1 MRPPAI
7 ERMGYYPTDEPVV
20 EIIRTYLKPSAEKG
34 RLFDPCAGEGKAA
47 SYLGNALNCE
57 TWGVELSPERAE
69 KAQNAMDKV
78 YQAPWQACVL
88 SDESVS
94 WLYLN
99 PPYEFDRFDGQK
111 RLEWDF
117 LKTTTSKL
125 MHVGLL
131 TYIIPQK
138 ILGMIEVARM
148 LAGHY
153 EAINVYRFPDGLYE
167 KFKQVVLMAYK
178 RKQYQIPTD
187 KEVLS
192 LQNMA
197 TTELEPIETAVEPIY
212 ELLSAPIR
220 GVNGKPIVFKRTDWE
235 PEEVVEATVDA
246 GVHKTNEWLDLIH
259 PTRCLAQLSQP
270 VMPLKKGHIAM
281 LMASGMMGTVRLTD
295 EAGKPIL
302 IKGRVIKVVE
312 KTEQPDAK
320 DTDTV
325 VETYKDKFV
334 TTVAVLRQDGIQ
346 VIQDVKGLS
355 EFMKAHGEKIAAHV
369 LETYKPLYNLD
380 PTPREIA
387 VLDTIGTQR
396 KPLPGQE
403 RAGLLPAQRHAAA
416 ALARSIH
423 KNGVANCQ
431 AEMGSGKTSIGSA
444 VIELLDAYPALVL
457 CPPHLVPKWI
467 REIAEVIPGAHARE
481 LRRIGRNSD
490 EVYDVNDVAQFLGQY
505 QQASE
510 TAKRN
515 GDPKPKWVAVVAHTS
530 AKFGTGWQPAVIWR
544 KTRDPLTGKIV
555 DACACPGCGKVVMAE
570 KDSFVIPVTD
580 LSELVEKRQFC
591 RNRVPGWEMDSD
603 GRIILDTNGDPVWGS
618 HACNT
623 PLFEFSGARRHSIAD
638 YITKHQKDAF
648 QILVADECLVRDTLI
663 ETQSGLKAIQDIQV
677 GDEVLS
683 FNHETDALEYKKV
696 LRTMKN
702 PAPEKLIEAAGIVS
716 TAGHPI
722 YTEEDNYVEAQKISG
737 KTLRI
742 LRKDIYDL
750 PKRRNNF
757 TFLFSR
763 LRNIKL
769 VARDKK
775 ESRRISPQTIGS
787 GNMSAM
793 WQNLPGSANGSNFGK
808 PEILLEPL
816 LCNLPFQKY
825 RFGESICS
833 QNERGRKR
841 LERDEEARC
850 RRTYDPLKPNAQ
862 SGGNQQGKSSSQWQN
877 ISLAWWQWNDHKTTR
892 AIMSGAWITPL
903 RDGIRDTYRKCKALF
918 PVLTASL
925 QGRPG
930 NSRGQTDDRNRWTDS
945 QNEKMEIFG
954 RTENRSFE
962 LFRVDG
968 ITVLECGSD
977 GRYEQVCPDGC
988 VYNLE
993 VEGNNNYFAN
1003 GVLVHNCHQFK
1014 SKSSDRGIAF
1024 HQLVGASK
1032 STLTLTGTFFGGKST
1047 SIFWLLHRLNHGV
1060 RRDFAFHDEKRWARL
1075 YGVLETTRR
1084 RRRDDDADEDGV
1096 FTGNRRYRNQAKEQP
1111 GVSPAIVSRL
1121 LDTTVFLSLK
1131 DLNLA
1136 LPSYKEEVVTLE
1148 MLDDQGQ
1155 QYHSMDS
1162 SLKQLAVQS
1171 SRYLSTWLQWSLA
1184 RPNSAFR
1191 DEVVVVDEVDG
1202 EDGKSIRK
1210 VPLMELPAINPNG
1223 HKWLPKENWLADFC
1237 KVEKQQG
1244 RKVLI
1249 YVRQTGTRD
1258 IQDRVMMPLQASGL
1272 RVAILGSNIDPRK
1285 REDWIAKRA
1294 QTIDALI
1301 CNPRLVETGLDLV
1314 QFSTVIYFEIEYS
1327 LYTLWQSVR
1336 RVWRLGQTQP
1346 VKAIFSVYS
1355 SAMEATALALMGKK
1369 MKAAQ
1374 LVYGDEVGGAIVPE
1388 DEGDFLTQL
1397 ARDVLEGAKLSDLQT
1412 LFADDLQLSHNP
1424 LGSLTVPSAVI
1435 VPGPKVMTW
1444 DDWVTHKIVVVR
1456 RTRRKDVVPE
1466 GQMGF
1471 GI

>member
-7 ERMGYYPTDEPVV
+7 ERMGYYPTDDPVV
-20 EIIRTYLKPSAEKG
+20 EIIRTHLKPSAEKG

-47 SYLGNALNCE
+47 STLGQALNCE
-57 TWGVELSPERAE
+57 TWGVELSPDRAE
-69 KAQNAMDKV
+69 KAQNVMDKV
-78 YQAPWQACVL
+78 YQAPWQSCVL

-125 MHVGLL
+125 MRGGLL

-138 ILGMIEVARM
+138 ILGMIEVARL

-153 EAINVYRFPDGLYE
+153 EAITVYRFPDGLYE
-167 KFKQVVLMAYK
+167 KFKQVVVLAYK
-178 RKQYQIPTD
+178 RKLYQLPTD

-192 LQNMA
+192 LQSME
-197 TTELEPIETAVEPIY
+197 TTELEPIDTAVEPFY
-212 ELLSAPIR
+212 ELLSAPAR
-220 GVNGKPIVFKRTDWE
+220 GANGKPIVFKRTDWE
-235 PEEVVEATVDA
+235 PEEVVEATSEA
-246 GVHKTNEWLDLIH
+246 GVHKTNEWLDMIH
-259 PTRCLAQLSQP
+259 PTRSLTQLSQP

-295 EAGKPIL
+295 EAGKPML

-312 KTEQPDAK
+312 KTEHPDAK
-320 DTDTV
+320 DNETV
-325 VETYKDKFV
+325 IETYKDKFV

-355 EFMKAHGEKIAAHV
+355 DFMKVHGEKIAAHV

-380 PTPREIA
+380 PTSKEIA
-387 VLDTIGTQR
+387 ILDTIGTQR

-416 ALARSIH
+416 ALARSIR

-444 VIELLDAYPALVL
+444 VIELLNAYPALVL

-467 REIAEVIPGAHARE
+467 REIEEVIPGAHARE

-490 EVYDVNDVAQFLGQY
+490 EAFDVNDVGNFLEQFH
-505 QQASE
+505 QANE
-510 TAKRN
+510 TAKRTG
-515 GDPKPKWVAVVAHTS
+515 GDKPRWVAVVAHTS

-555 DACACPGCGKVVMAE
+555 DACACPGCGKVVMVE
-570 KDSFVIPVTD
+570 KDGFVIPVTD
-580 LSELVEKRQFC
+580 LSELAEKRQFC
-591 RNRVPGWEMDSD
+591 HNRVPGWELDPD
-603 GRIILDTNGDPVWGS
+603 GRIKLDTNGDPVWGS
-618 HACNT
+618 HACKT
-623 PLFEFSGARRHSIAD
+623 PLFEFTGARRHSIAD
-638 YITKHQKDAF
+638 YIAKHAQGKF
-648 QILVADECLVRDTLI
+648 KLLIADE
-663 ETQSGLKAIQDIQV
+663 S
-677 GDEVLS
+677 
-683 FNHETDALEYKKV
+683 
-696 LRTMKN
+696 
-702 PAPEKLIEAAGIVS
+702 
-716 TAGHPI
+716 
-722 YTEEDNYVEAQKISG
+722 
-737 KTLRI
+737 
-742 LRKDIYDL
+742 
-750 PKRRNNF
+750 
-757 TFLFSR
+757 
-763 LRNIKL
+763 
-769 VARDKK
+769 
-775 ESRRISPQTIGS
+775 
-787 GNMSAM
+787 
-793 WQNLPGSANGSNFGK
+793 
-808 PEILLEPL
+808 
-816 LCNLPFQKY
+816 
-825 RFGESICS
+825 
-833 QNERGRKR
+833 
-841 LERDEEARC
+841 
-850 RRTYDPLKPNAQ
+850 
-862 SGGNQQGKSSSQWQN
+862 
-877 ISLAWWQWNDHKTTR
+877 
-892 AIMSGAWITPL
+892 
-903 RDGIRDTYRKCKALF
+903 
-918 PVLTASL
+918 
-925 QGRPG
+925 
-930 NSRGQTDDRNRWTDS
+930 
-945 QNEKMEIFG
+945 
-954 RTENRSFE
+954 
-962 LFRVDG
+962 
-968 ITVLECGSD
+968 
-977 GRYEQVCPDGC
+977 
-988 VYNLE
+988 
-993 VEGNNNYFAN
+993 
-1003 GVLVHNCHQFK
+1003 HQFK
-1014 SKSSDRGIAF
+1014 SKSSDRGVAF
-1024 HQLVGASK
+1024 HQLVTAAK
-1032 STLTLTGTFFGGKST
+1032 WTLTLTGTFFGGKST
-1047 SIFWLLHRLNHGV
+1047 SIFWLLHRLNHDV
-1060 RRDFAFHDEKRWARL
+1060 RRDFAFHDENRWARL

-1096 FTGNRRYRNQAKEQP
+1096 YTGNRRYRNQAKEQP

-1121 LDTTVFLSLK
+1121 LDTTIFLSLK

-1136 LPSYKEEVVTLE
+1136 LPAYKEEVVALD

-1191 DEVVVVDEVDG
+1191 DEVVLVDEVDG
-1202 EDGKSIRK
+1202 EDGKSVRK

-1237 KVEKQQG
+1237 KLEKQQG

-1258 IQDRVMMPLQASGL
+1258 IQDRVMMPLQANGL
-1272 RVAILGSNIDPRK
+1272 RVSILGNNIDPRK
-1285 REDWIAKRA
+1285 REEWIAKRVN
-1294 QTIDALI
+1294 TIDALI

-1314 QFSTVIYFEIEYS
+1314 QFSSVVFFEIEYS

-1355 SAMEATALALMGKK
+1355 SAMEATALALMGRK

-1388 DEGDFLTQL
+1388 EEGDFLTQL
-1397 ARDVLEGAKLSDLQT
+1397 ARDVLDGAKLSDLQT
-1412 LFADDLQLSHNP
+1412 LFADDLQVSHNP
-1424 LGSLTVPSAVI
+1424 MGSLTTPSAVI

-1444 DDWVTHKIVVVR
+1444 DDWVSTKTVVVR
-1456 RTRRKDVVPE
+1456 RTRRKEVVPE

>member
-7 ERMGYYPTDEPVV
+7 ERMGYYPTDDPVV
-20 EIIRTYLKPSAEKG
+20 EIICTYLKPPVEKG
-34 RLFDPCAGEGKAA
+34 RLFDPCAGEGKASSA
-47 SYLGNALNCE
+47 LGKALNCE
-57 TWGVELSPERAE
+57 TWGVELSPDRAE
-69 KAQNAMDKV
+69 KAQNVMDKV

-125 MHVGLL
+125 MRGGLL

-138 ILGMIEVARM
+138 ILGMIEVARL

-153 EAINVYRFPDGLYE
+153 EAITVYRFPDGLYE
-167 KFKQVVLMAYK
+167 KFMQVVVLAYK
-178 RKQYQIPTD
+178 RKLYQLPTD

-192 LQNMA
+192 LQSMA
-197 TTELEPIETAVEPIY
+197 TTELEPIETAFEPVY
-212 ELLSAPIR
+212 ELLPAPPR
-220 GVNGKPIVFKRTDWE
+220 GANGKPIVFKRTDWE
-235 PEEVVEATVDA
+235 PEEVVEATIEA

-259 PTRCLAQLSQP
+259 PTRSLTQLSQP

-295 EAGKPIL
+295 EAGKPML

-320 DTDTV
+320 DADTV

-355 EFMKAHGEKIAAHV
+355 DFMKAHGEKIAAHV

-380 PTPREIA
+380 PTQKEIA

-416 ALARSIH
+416 ALARSIR

-467 REIAEVIPGAHARE
+467 REIEEVIPGAHARE

-490 EVYDVNDVAQFLGQY
+490 EAFDVNDVGNFLEQFH
-505 QQASE
+505 QANE
-510 TAKRN
+510 TAKRTG
-515 GDPKPKWVAVVAHTS
+515 GDKPRWVAVVAHTS

-555 DACACPGCGKVVMAE
+555 DACACPGCGKVVMVE
-570 KDSFVIPVTD
+570 KDGFVIPVTD
-580 LSELVEKRQFC
+580 LSELAEKRQFC
-591 RNRVPGWEMDSD
+591 HNRVPGWELDPD
-603 GRIILDTNGDPVWGS
+603 GRIKVDTNGDPVWGS
-618 HACNT
+618 HACKT
-623 PLFEFSGARRHSIAD
+623 PLFKFTGARRHSIAD
-638 YITKHQKDAF
+638 YIAKHAQGKF
-648 QILVADECLVRDTLI
+648 KLLIADE
-663 ETQSGLKAIQDIQV
+663 S
-677 GDEVLS
+677 
-683 FNHETDALEYKKV
+683 
-696 LRTMKN
+696 
-702 PAPEKLIEAAGIVS
+702 
-716 TAGHPI
+716 
-722 YTEEDNYVEAQKISG
+722 
-737 KTLRI
+737 
-742 LRKDIYDL
+742 
-750 PKRRNNF
+750 
-757 TFLFSR
+757 
-763 LRNIKL
+763 
-769 VARDKK
+769 
-775 ESRRISPQTIGS
+775 
-787 GNMSAM
+787 
-793 WQNLPGSANGSNFGK
+793 
-808 PEILLEPL
+808 
-816 LCNLPFQKY
+816 
-825 RFGESICS
+825 
-833 QNERGRKR
+833 
-841 LERDEEARC
+841 
-850 RRTYDPLKPNAQ
+850 
-862 SGGNQQGKSSSQWQN
+862 
-877 ISLAWWQWNDHKTTR
+877 
-892 AIMSGAWITPL
+892 
-903 RDGIRDTYRKCKALF
+903 
-918 PVLTASL
+918 
-925 QGRPG
+925 
-930 NSRGQTDDRNRWTDS
+930 
-945 QNEKMEIFG
+945 
-954 RTENRSFE
+954 
-962 LFRVDG
+962 
-968 ITVLECGSD
+968 
-977 GRYEQVCPDGC
+977 
-988 VYNLE
+988 
-993 VEGNNNYFAN
+993 
-1003 GVLVHNCHQFK
+1003 HQFK
-1014 SKSSDRGIAF
+1014 SKSSDRGVAF
-1024 HQLVGASK
+1024 HQLVTAAK
-1032 STLTLTGTFFGGKST
+1032 WTLTLTGTFFGGKST

-1096 FTGNRRYRNQAKEQP
+1096 YTGNRRYRNQAKEQP

-1121 LDTTVFLSLK
+1121 LDTTIFLSLK

-1136 LPSYKEEVVTLE
+1136 LPAYKEEVVALD
-1148 MLDDQGQ
+1148 MSDDQGQ

-1191 DEVVVVDEVDG
+1191 DEVVLVDEVDG
-1202 EDGKSIRK
+1202 EDGKSVRK

-1237 KVEKQQG
+1237 KLEKQQG

-1258 IQDRVMMPLQASGL
+1258 IQDRVQMPLQANGL
-1272 RVAILGSNIDPRK
+1272 RVSILGNNIDPRK
-1285 REDWIAKRA
+1285 REEWIAKRVN
-1294 QTIDALI
+1294 TIDALI

-1314 QFSTVIYFEIEYS
+1314 QFSSVVFFEIEYS

-1388 DEGDFLTQL
+1388 EEGDFLTQL

-1412 LFADDLQLSHNP
+1412 LFADDLQVSHNP
-1424 LGSLTVPSAVI
+1424 MGSLTTPSAVI

-1444 DDWVTHKIVVVR
+1444 DDWVSTKTVVVR
-1456 RTRRKDVVPE
+1456 RTRRKEVVPE

>member
-1 MRPPAI
+1 
-7 ERMGYYPTDEPVV
+7 MGYYPTDDPVV
-20 EIIRTYLKPSAEKG
+20 EIIRTYLNPPVEKG

-47 SYLGNALNCE
+47 SALGKALNCE
-57 TWGVELSPERAE
+57 TWGVELSPDRAE
-69 KAQNAMDKV
+69 KAQNVMDKV
-78 YQAPWQACVL
+78 HQAPWQSCVL

-125 MHVGLL
+125 MHGGLL

-138 ILGMIEVARM
+138 ILGMIEVARL

-153 EAINVYRFPDGLYE
+153 EAITVYRFPDGLYE
-167 KFKQVVLMAYK
+167 KFKQVVVLAYK
-178 RKQYQIPTD
+178 RKLYQLPTD

-192 LQNMA
+192 LQSMA
-197 TTELEPIETAVEPIY
+197 TSELEPIETAVEPIY
-212 ELLSAPIR
+212 ELLSAPAR
-220 GVNGKPIVFKRTDWE
+220 GANGKPIVFKRTDWE
-235 PEEVVEATVDA
+235 PEEVVEATIET

-259 PTRCLAQLSQP
+259 PTRSLTQLSQP

-281 LMASGMMGTVRLTD
+281 LMASGMMGTVRLSD
-295 EAGKPIL
+295 EAGKSML

-312 KTEQPDAK
+312 KTEHPDAK
-320 DTDTV
+320 DKETV
-325 VETYKDKFV
+325 IETYKDKFV

-380 PTPREIA
+380 PTQKEIA

-416 ALARSIH
+416 ALARSIR

-467 REIAEVIPGAHARE
+467 REIEEVIPGAHARE

-490 EVYDVNDVAQFLGQY
+490 EAFDVNDVGNFLEQFH
-505 QQASE
+505 QANE
-510 TAKRN
+510 TAKRTG
-515 GDPKPKWVAVVAHTS
+515 GDKPRWVAVVAHTS

-555 DACACPGCGKVVMAE
+555 NACACPGCGKVVMVE
-570 KDSFVIPVTD
+570 KDGFVIPVTD
-580 LSELVEKRQFC
+580 LSELTEKRQFC
-591 RNRVPGWEMDSD
+591 HNRVLGWELDPD
-603 GRIILDTNGDPVWGS
+603 GRIKLDTNGDPVWGS
-618 HACNT
+618 HACKT
-623 PLFEFSGARRHSIAD
+623 PLFKFTGARRHSIAD
-638 YITKHQKDAF
+638 YIAKHAQGAF
-648 QILVADECLVRDTLI
+648 KLLIADE
-663 ETQSGLKAIQDIQV
+663 S
-677 GDEVLS
+677 
-683 FNHETDALEYKKV
+683 
-696 LRTMKN
+696 
-702 PAPEKLIEAAGIVS
+702 
-716 TAGHPI
+716 
-722 YTEEDNYVEAQKISG
+722 
-737 KTLRI
+737 
-742 LRKDIYDL
+742 
-750 PKRRNNF
+750 
-757 TFLFSR
+757 
-763 LRNIKL
+763 
-769 VARDKK
+769 
-775 ESRRISPQTIGS
+775 
-787 GNMSAM
+787 
-793 WQNLPGSANGSNFGK
+793 
-808 PEILLEPL
+808 
-816 LCNLPFQKY
+816 
-825 RFGESICS
+825 
-833 QNERGRKR
+833 
-841 LERDEEARC
+841 
-850 RRTYDPLKPNAQ
+850 
-862 SGGNQQGKSSSQWQN
+862 
-877 ISLAWWQWNDHKTTR
+877 
-892 AIMSGAWITPL
+892 
-903 RDGIRDTYRKCKALF
+903 
-918 PVLTASL
+918 
-925 QGRPG
+925 
-930 NSRGQTDDRNRWTDS
+930 
-945 QNEKMEIFG
+945 
-954 RTENRSFE
+954 
-962 LFRVDG
+962 
-968 ITVLECGSD
+968 
-977 GRYEQVCPDGC
+977 
-988 VYNLE
+988 
-993 VEGNNNYFAN
+993 
-1003 GVLVHNCHQFK
+1003 HQFK
-1014 SKSSDRGIAF
+1014 SKSSDRGVAF
-1024 HQLVGASK
+1024 HQLVTAAK
-1032 STLTLTGTFFGGKST
+1032 WTLTLTGTFFGGKST

-1096 FTGNRRYRNQAKEQP
+1096 YTGNRRYRNQAKEQP

-1121 LDTTVFLSLK
+1121 LDTTIFLSLK

-1136 LPSYKEEVVTLE
+1136 LPAYKEEVVALD

-1191 DEVVVVDEVDG
+1191 DEVVLVDEVDG
-1202 EDGKSIRK
+1202 EDGKSGRK

-1237 KVEKQQG
+1237 KLEKQQG

-1258 IQDRVMMPLQASGL
+1258 IQDRVMMPLQANGL
-1272 RVAILGSNIDPRK
+1272 RVSILGNNIDPRK
-1285 REDWIAKRA
+1285 REEWIAKRVN
-1294 QTIDALI
+1294 TIDALI

-1314 QFSTVIYFEIEYS
+1314 QFSSVVFFEIEYS

-1355 SAMEATALALMGKK
+1355 SAMEATALALMGRK

-1388 DEGDFLTQL
+1388 EEGDFLTQL
-1397 ARDVLEGAKLSDLQT
+1397 ARDVLDGAKLSDLQT
-1412 LFADDLQLSHNP
+1412 LFADDLQVSHNP
-1424 LGSLTVPSAVI
+1424 MGSLTTPSAVI

-1444 DDWVTHKIVVVR
+1444 DDWVSQKTVVVR
-1456 RTRRKDVVPE
+1456 RTRRKEVVPE